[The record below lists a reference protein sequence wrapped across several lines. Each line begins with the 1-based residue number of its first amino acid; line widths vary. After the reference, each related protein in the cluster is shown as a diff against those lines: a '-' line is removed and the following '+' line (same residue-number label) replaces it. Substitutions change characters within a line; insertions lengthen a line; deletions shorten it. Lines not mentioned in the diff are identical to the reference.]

1 MALVSVVIPAYNAA
15 AYLGET
21 LRSVQA
27 QTYRNIEILVV
38 DDGSTDDTAAIA
50 ARFGVRCLTQPNQ
63 GQAAARNAGIR
74 AANGRYIALL
84 DADDLWE
91 PEKLQ
96 LQVALLEQT
105 GLAWA
110 YCDGY
115 DFDSDTGQTSYQF
128 SQVYTLHTGHI
139 LRPLLLI
146 DFIVAAT
153 PLIRRDVFD
162 AVGGFDESPLLRRR
176 EDWDMWLRIA
186 AHYPIGLVARPLV
199 RYRVR
204 AQGNE
209 AQRPRSRYFVSNLTV
224 IERAVARNPERLAD
238 LRNQAIAMLCI
249 RTGNSLVT
257 QGSLRAARALYRQAL
272 RLEPRAWKA
281 YVYWMLCL
289 TGNPTLRRIR
299 WLGTHLRYRALIKY

>member
-38 DDGSTDDTAAIA
+38 DDGSTDDTAAVA
-50 ARFGVRCLTQPNQ
+50 ARFGVRSLTQPNQ

-115 DFDSDTGQTSYQF
+115 EFASDTGQTSYQF
-128 SQVYTLHTGHI
+128 SGVYTLHAGDI
-139 LRPLLLI
+139 LRPLLLVNC
-146 DFIVAAT
+146 IVAAT

-162 AVGGFDESPLLRRR
+162 AVGGFDEAPLLRRR

-186 AHYPIGLVARPLV
+186 ARYPVGVVARPLV

-204 AQGNE
+204 EQGNE
-209 AQRPRSRYFVSNLTV
+209 AAYSRATYFVSNLTV

-238 LRNQAIAMLCI
+238 VRNRAIAALCI

-272 RLEPRAWKA
+272 RLEPRSWKA

-299 WLGTHLRYRALIKY
+299 WLGKRFRYRTLIKY